1 MKAERKERKMRQRR
15 AGRMSKEMGNGVG
28 RMAPKTS
35 PAAFDDD
42 ADSKT
47 NTARVWV
54 CVRLCVGSKTE
65 N

>member
-1 MKAERKERKMRQRR
+1 MRQRR

-54 CVRLCVGSKTE
+54 CVRLCVSSKTE